1 MIRFHYPTGFLFL
14 QFVPSSYPQQQP
26 PSLIQPNSQMHAAG
40 IPPAT
45 NIWPVPVNQSTSLVS
60 PVQQAGQ
67 QTAVALSTDQVS
79 GYDY

>member
-40 IPPAT
+40 IPPAANT
-45 NIWPVPVNQSTSLVS
+45 WPVPVNQSTSLVS

-67 QTAVALSTDQVS
+67 QTPVALSTDPVS